1 LALVPELVDRPA
13 LTNAIALNATMFNS
27 ATVVGPAVA
36 GLTYASL
43 GPAWCFMLNG
53 ISFLAI
59 LMGLRLMQLAP
70 FTPAPSQGSAWR
82 EIIEGLRYV
91 LSHRVIRLLV
101 LNAGIVSL
109 FGVGF
114 ITLIPAWAVEVLH
127 GDATTTG
134 YLYSARGLGAL
145 FGSLMVAWLG
155 RAQMKGRILTIG
167 TLALPLGLIL
177 FAGTHQ
183 QAISLVILLGVG
195 WAFISVMN
203 MSNALIQKHVPDHL
217 RGRVMGIYTMSFF
230 GLMPLGALLNGNLA
244 AWIGE
249 PVTITANGVVLLG
262 FAVLLYW
269 RAPVMRAEQ

>member
-1 LALVPELVDRPA
+1 
-13 LTNAIALNATMFNS
+13 
-27 ATVVGPAVA
+27 
-36 GLTYASL
+36 
-43 GPAWCFMLNG
+43 
-53 ISFLAI
+53 
-59 LMGLRLMQLAP
+59 
-70 FTPAPSQGSAWR
+70 
-82 EIIEGLRYV
+82 
-91 LSHRVIRLLV
+91 
-101 LNAGIVSL
+101 
-109 FGVGF
+109 
-114 ITLIPAWAVEVLH
+114 
-127 GDATTTG
+127 
-134 YLYSARGLGAL
+134 
-145 FGSLMVAWLG
+145 
-155 RAQMKGRILTIG
+155 MKGRILTIG